1 MKNWNLNRK
10 YLILFK
16 KMPEPAERFVDSGVF
31 IPGYPVRSYIGY
43 CLQLTDKTE
52 NICNKNR

>member
-16 KMPEPAERFVDSGVF
+16 KMPELAERFVDLSL
-31 IPGYPVRSYIGY
+31 IHI
-43 CLQLTDKTE
+43 
-52 NICNKNR
+52 